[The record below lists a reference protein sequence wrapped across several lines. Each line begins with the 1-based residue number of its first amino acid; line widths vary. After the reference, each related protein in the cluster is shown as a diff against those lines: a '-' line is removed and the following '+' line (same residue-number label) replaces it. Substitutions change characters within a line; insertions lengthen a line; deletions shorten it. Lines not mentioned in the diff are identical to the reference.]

1 MVMTIGARIRKRR
14 EQLGLSQD
22 DLAQLMG
29 YSGRSSIS
37 VVENNKRDISWEN
50 VCKYAKVLKCSP
62 SYLMKWEDPI
72 PEDDLEILEEVYE
85 DPVLRKK
92 LMDYAIKLK
101 EILDAETTQTT

>member
-1 MVMTIGARIRKRR
+1 MTIGRRIRKRR

-22 DLAQLMG
+22 DLAAMMG
-29 YSGRSSIS
+29 YNGRSAIS
-37 VVENNKRDISWEN
+37 AVENDKRDISWEN

-62 SYLMKWEDPI
+62 SYLMKWQDPI
-72 PEDDLEILEEVYE
+72 DEDDLEILEEIYE

-101 EILDAETTQTT
+101 EVLNAENA